1 MSRSRLVGLI
11 LVLLAVAA
19 AVTLWTVREAKVQRD
34 ETRAALHAEAEVL
47 AGTIGPS
54 LAAAAAAARELE
66 ELASVKLL
74 EHARLFSR
82 LDAAGALDPGA
93 LPGALDDAGLD
104 AIAVLDGAF
113 RLVAAA
119 GEPLDAEGIGAAG
132 PVATGA
138 VAEAV
143 WSAAEDPAEGTA
155 FAAVTRAQG
164 GAIVVGAARGTSLA
178 FAHQIGIDGLL
189 ESLVGTGG
197 VLYLAYREEPGGLA
211 AEIAWDGG
219 PVPAPRVE
227 SDRRSE
233 PLPLR
238 GRDVYELVHSVP
250 SPAGRGGTL
259 RIGLDAAP
267 LARVAARAQRHT
279 LLVGLVL
286 ALVGLLG
293 AGFAAVT
300 QLRAVERAHAA
311 ERLARLD
318 EQRRRAERL
327 SAAGALAAGLAHE
340 VRSPLN
346 AISIAAQRMAR
357 RHGPGD
363 ECGDFARTV
372 HGEIERLDDVLRG
385 FLDLA
390 RPGSGEF
397 TRCDLAVIAEEVA
410 RLVAPA
416 AEEKGLVL
424 RLVAERAEGNYD
436 GPAIRRALLNL
447 VRNAIDAS
455 PRGGTLEI
463 ETAPDAE
470 WARIVVR
477 DDGPGIAPGEEE
489 RLFEPFVTGRAGGT
503 GLGLAFV
510 RRVAEEHRGS
520 ARLVRRAEGGTEA
533 RLVVARQLTGDGA

>member
-1 MSRSRLVGLI
+1 MSRSRLIGLI
-11 LVLLAVAA
+11 LTLLVVAA
-19 AVTLWTVREAKVQRD
+19 AVTFWTVREARVQRD
-34 ETRAALHAEAEVL
+34 ETRAALHIEAEVL

-74 EHARLFSR
+74 ESARLFAR
-82 LDAAGALDPGA
+82 LDAAGALGSSV
-93 LPGALDDAGLD
+93 LPGTLDDAGLD
-104 AIAVLDGAF
+104 AIAVLDEAV
-113 RLVAAA
+113 RVVATA
-119 GEPLDAEGIGAAG
+119 GEPLDAEAIEAAR

-143 WSAAEDPAEGTA
+143 WGASEHLPEGTA
-155 FAAVTRAQG
+155 FAAVARARG
-164 GAIVVGAARGTSLA
+164 GAIVVGAARGTSFA
-178 FAHQIGIDGLL
+178 FARQIGIGGLL
-189 ESLVGTGG
+189 ENLVGTGG
-197 VLYLAYREEPGGLA
+197 VLYLAYREQPGGLA
-211 AEIAWDGG
+211 AEVAWDRG
-219 PVPAPRVE
+219 PVPPPAVRGG
-227 SDRRSE
+227 DLSE
-233 PLPLR
+233 PRPLR
-238 GRDVYELVHSVP
+238 GRSVYELVHVVP

-293 AGFAAVT
+293 AGFAAVSR
-300 QLRAVERAHAA
+300 LRADERTHAA

-357 RHGPGD
+357 RHDPD
-363 ECGDFARTV
+363 EECGDFARTV

-397 TRCDLAVIAEEVA
+397 TRGDLAVIAEEVA
-410 RLVAPA
+410 RLVTPA

-424 RLVAERAEGNYD
+424 RLVAERAEGRYD

-477 DDGPGIAPGEEE
+477 DDGPGIAPGEDE

-533 RLVVARQLTGDGA
+533 RLVVARQPTEDGA